1 VKMFDADKTR
11 MVGIPF
17 GEKNYDNVLRRFHL
31 IPERHGQTDGRTDGH
46 VHQYRASARVLT
58 RDKNENAVK
67 RRDLLTHQY
76 CLPSAI
82 FPYL

>member
-1 VKMFDADKTR
+1 LMLIKLEWLGYLLVK
-11 MVGIPF
+11 
-17 GEKNYDNVLRRFHL
+17 KNYDNVLRRFHL